1 MEKSKQEKELED
13 VCSAEFLRRLKIL
26 GEHNMRSA
34 IRLAGYDD
42 GFCTGYSKGYDVG
55 YEEGCLDTEEKLA
68 RKMLKA
74 GLSMRTV
81 KKCTSLSEKEIVAL
95 L

>member
-1 MEKSKQEKELED
+1 M
-13 VCSAEFLRRLKIL
+13 C
-26 GEHNMRSA
+26 SA
-34 IRLAGYDD
+34 IRFAGYDD

-55 YEEGCLDTEEKLA
+55 YEDGCLDTKENIA

-81 KKCTSLSEKEIVAL
+81 KKCTSLSEKEIVDL